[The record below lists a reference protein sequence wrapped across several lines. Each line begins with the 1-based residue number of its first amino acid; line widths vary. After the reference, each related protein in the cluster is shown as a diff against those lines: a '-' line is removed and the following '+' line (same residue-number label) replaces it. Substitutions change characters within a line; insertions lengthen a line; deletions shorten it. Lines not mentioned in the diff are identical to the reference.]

1 MLFNFRFDPSM
12 SRTHLNVS
20 TFAAL
25 IGSAILLAG
34 CLPVTGPSLT
44 GPEAFQ
50 QTQKGE
56 ITLIDV
62 RTPLEWRQTGIAEG
76 ARRVDLRHPQGPA
89 GFADQVLAEVGG
101 DKTAPVAL
109 ICRTGNRSSQ
119 MQQELMARGFTNVYN
134 VTGGMSGSLFTSG
147 WVREGLPVEPC
158 GQC

>member
-1 MLFNFRFDPSM
+1 M
-12 SRTHLNVS
+12 SRTHLRVS

-25 IGSAILLAG
+25 IGSAILMAG
-34 CLPVTGPSLT
+34 CLPMTGPSLT
-44 GPEAFQ
+44 GPDVFQ

-89 GFADQVLAEVGG
+89 GFAGQVLAEVGG
-101 DKTAPVAL
+101 DKNAPVAL
-109 ICRTGNRSSQ
+109 ICRTGNRSGQ

-147 WVREGLPVEPC
+147 WVRDGLPVEPC
-158 GQC
+158 VQC